1 MRRRSPQA
9 GPHALA
15 QRMQPRR
22 GRRSRHQRGQSLA
35 EFVIAMVGFGM
46 LLLALLQAILLYRA
60 KTTVDYAALE
70 AARAG
75 ALHGADK
82 GQMQKGLARGLTPL
96 YATATASPTIAGTG
110 EAYLKAYA
118 AVVAFGTVKV
128 LSPTTASFDDFKEA
142 QYDGTMA
149 LPNDTLNFRP
159 TSVGS
164 HGGLSVQDANILKIQ
179 VTFTYPLIV
188 PIIDRLLGTLDIERT
203 AAEGHPVFSLPI
215 VASAMVRMQS
225 PITQRANLPAP

>member
-1 MRRRSPQA
+1 MP
-9 GPHALA
+9 
-15 QRMQPRR
+15 
-22 GRRSRHQRGQSLA
+22 QRGQSLT
-35 EFVIAMVGFGM
+35 EFLVAMFGFGV
-46 LLLALLQAILLYRA
+46 LLLGLLQVILLYRA
-60 KTTVDYAALE
+60 KATVDYAALE

-96 YATATASPTIAGTG
+96 YATATASPTAAGTF
-110 EAYLKAYA
+110 EAYGKAYL
-118 AVVAFGTVKV
+118 AVLAFSTIKV
-128 LSPTTASFDDFKEA
+128 LSPTTGSFDDFKEA

-164 HGGLSVQDANILKIQ
+164 HGLSVQDANILKIQ

-188 PIIDRLLGTLDIERT
+188 PVIDRMLSTMGIARLDFART
-203 AAEGHPVFSLPI
+203 AAEGHTVYSIPL

-225 PITQRANLPAP
+225 PITSRGNLPAP

>member
-1 MRRRSPQA
+1 MTRPSPKQ
-9 GPHALA
+9 
-15 QRMQPRR
+15 
-22 GRRSRHQRGQSLA
+22 QRGQSLT
-35 EFVIAMVGFGM
+35 EFLVAMFGFGL
-46 LLLALLQAILLYRA
+46 LLLALLQSILFYRA

-110 EAYLKAYA
+110 EAYLKAFP
-118 AVVAFGTVKV
+118 AVLAFSNIKV
-128 LSPTTASFDDFKEA
+128 LSPSAGSFDDFKEA
-142 QYDGTMA
+142 QYDGKMA

-159 TSVGS
+159 TNVGS
-164 HGGLSVQDANILKIQ
+164 RGGLSVQDANILKIQ

-188 PIIDRLLGTLDIERT
+188 PIIDRVVGTLDIQRT
-203 AAEGHPVFSLPI
+203 ALEGHTVYSIPI

-225 PITQRANLPAP
+225 PITNRGNLAPP

>member
-1 MRRRSPQA
+1 MNRSWRQRKRRLPRQ
-9 GPHALA
+9 PH
-15 QRMQPRR
+15 QE
-22 GRRSRHQRGQSLA
+22 RGQSVT
-35 EFVIAMVGFGM
+35 EFLIAIFGFGL
-46 LLLALLQAILLYRA
+46 LLLAMLQAILLYRA

-82 GQMQKGLARGLTPL
+82 GAMQNGLARGLAPL
-96 YATATASPTIAGTG
+96 YATATASPSGAGAF
-110 EAYLKAYA
+110 EAYGQALI
-118 AVVAFGTVKV
+118 AVRTFSTIQV
-128 LSPTTASFDDFKEA
+128 LSPTTASFDDFKER

-159 TSVGS
+159 TTVGS

-188 PIIDRLLGTLDIERT
+188 PIIDIFLGSPDAART
-203 AAEGHPVFSLPI
+203 AAAGHTVYSLPI

-225 PITQRANLPAP
+225 PVTNRGNLPAP

>member
-1 MRRRSPQA
+1 MNRLFP
-9 GPHALA
+9 
-15 QRMQPRR
+15 M
-22 GRRSRHQRGQSLA
+22 HQRGQSLT
-35 EFVIAMVGFGM
+35 EFLIAMSGFGL
-46 LLLALLQAILLYRA
+46 LLLALLQSILFYRA

-82 GQMQKGLARGLTPL
+82 GEMQKGLARGLTPL

-110 EAYLKAYA
+110 AAYLKAFP
-118 AVVAFGTVKV
+118 AVLAFSTIKV
-128 LSPTTASFDDFKEA
+128 LSPTAGSFDDFKEA

-159 TSVGS
+159 TNVGS
-164 HGGLSVQDANILKIQ
+164 RGGLNVQDANILKIQ
-179 VTFTYPLIV
+179 VSFTYPLIV
-188 PIIDRLLGTLDIERT
+188 PIIDRIVGTLDVERT
-203 AAEGHPVFSLPI
+203 AVEGHTVYSIPI

-225 PITQRANLPAP
+225 PINNRGNLAPP

>member
-1 MRRRSPQA
+1 M
-9 GPHALA
+9 
-15 QRMQPRR
+15 
-22 GRRSRHQRGQSLA
+22 SRHFPMPQRGQSLT
-35 EFVIAMVGFGM
+35 EFLVAMFGFGV
-46 LLLALLQAILLYRA
+46 LLLGLLQAILLYRA
-60 KTTVDYAALE
+60 KATVDYAALE

-96 YATATASPTIAGTG
+96 YATATASPTAAGTV
-110 EAYLKAYA
+110 EAYGKAYL
-118 AVVAFGTVKV
+118 AVLAFSTIKV
-128 LSPTTASFDDFKEA
+128 LSPTTGSFDDFKEA

-164 HGGLSVQDANILKIQ
+164 HGLSIQDANILKIQ

-188 PIIDRLLGTLDIERT
+188 PVIDRMLSTMGIAHLDFART
-203 AAEGHPVFSLPI
+203 ATEGHTVYSIPL

-225 PITQRANLPAP
+225 PITSRGNLPSP

>member
-1 MRRRSPQA
+1 MIRPSPQ
-9 GPHALA
+9 
-15 QRMQPRR
+15 Q
-22 GRRSRHQRGQSLA
+22 QRGQSLT
-35 EFVIAMVGFGM
+35 EFLVAMFGFGL
-46 LLLALLQAILLYRA
+46 LLLALLQSILFYRA

-110 EAYLKAYA
+110 EAYLKAFP
-118 AVVAFGTVKV
+118 AVLAFSNIKV
-128 LSPTTASFDDFKEA
+128 LSPSAGSFDDFKEA
-142 QYDGTMA
+142 QYDGKMA

-159 TSVGS
+159 ANVGS
-164 HGGLSVQDANILKIQ
+164 RGGLSVQDANILKIQ

-188 PIIDRLLGTLDIERT
+188 PIIDRVVGTLDIPRT
-203 AAEGHPVFSLPI
+203 ALEGHTVYSIPI

-225 PITQRANLPAP
+225 PITNRGNLAPP

>member
-1 MRRRSPQA
+1 MSR
-9 GPHALA
+9 LL
-15 QRMQPRR
+15 RMP
-22 GRRSRHQRGQSLA
+22 QRGQSLT
-35 EFVIAMVGFGM
+35 EFLVAIFGFGL

-60 KTTVDYAALE
+60 KTTVDYAAME

-96 YATATASPTIAGTG
+96 YATATASPSITGTA
-110 EAYLKAYA
+110 EAYAKAYA
-118 AVVAFGTVKV
+118 AVLAFGTIQVT
-128 LSPTTASFDDFKEA
+128 SPTTASFDDFKEA

-159 TSVGS
+159 ATVGS
-164 HGGLSVQDANILKIQ
+164 RGGLSVQDANILKIQ
-179 VTFTYPLIV
+179 VSFKYPLIV
-188 PIIDRLLGTLDIERT
+188 PIIDRVLGTRDLARSVTD
-203 AAEGHPVFSLPI
+203 GHTVYSMPI

-225 PITQRANLPAP
+225 PVTNRNNLATP

>member
-1 MRRRSPQA
+1 MSRRFPM
-9 GPHALA
+9 P
-15 QRMQPRR
+15 
-22 GRRSRHQRGQSLA
+22 QRGQSLP
-35 EFVIAMVGFGM
+35 EFLVAMFGFGV
-46 LLLALLQAILLYRA
+46 LLLGLLQAILLDRA

-96 YATATASPTIAGTG
+96 YATATASPTAAGTF
-110 EAYLKAYA
+110 EAYGKAYL
-118 AVVAFGTVKV
+118 AVLGFSTIKV
-128 LSPTTASFDDFKEA
+128 LSPTTGSFDDFREA

-164 HGGLSVQDANILKIQ
+164 HGLSVQDANILKIQ
-179 VTFTYPLIV
+179 VTYTYPLIV
-188 PIIDRLLGTLDIERT
+188 PVIDRMLSTMGIASLDFART
-203 AAEGHPVFSLPI
+203 ATEGHKVYSIPI
-215 VASAMVRMQS
+215 VASATVRMQS
-225 PITQRANLPAP
+225 PITDRGNLPSS